1 MKCTSYFLG
10 LLLVTKLTKSM
21 TIFTKVASKAVAT
34 LKNAKEKCMTTM
46 GTMAIMG
53 EATMDLEVMKMDLE
67 VMEAM
72 DLVVMA
78 TMIIM
83 GSVTSEEEE
92 DLVADTE
99 DTMITLEVARKSIR
113 IRKTNISGIMD

>member
-1 MKCTSYFLG
+1 M
-10 LLLVTKLTKSM
+10 VTKLTKSM
-21 TIFTKVASKAVAT
+21 TIFTKVASKAAAT

-83 GSVTSEEEE
+83 GSVISEEE

>member
-1 MKCTSYFLG
+1 MKCTCYFLR

-83 GSVTSEEEE
+83 GSVTSEEE

>member
-1 MKCTSYFLG
+1 MKCACYFLR

-21 TIFTKVASKAVAT
+21 TIFTKVASKAVVT

-83 GSVTSEEEE
+83 GSVTLEEE

>member
-1 MKCTSYFLG
+1 MKCTCYFLR

-83 GSVTSEEEE
+83 GSVISEEE

>member
-1 MKCTSYFLG
+1 MSW
-10 LLLVTKLTKSM
+10 VTKLTKSM
-21 TIFTKVASKAVAT
+21 TTFTKVASKAVET
-34 LKNAKEKCMTTM
+34 PKNAKEKCMNATHITKEDTM
-46 GTMAIMG
+46 EVAI
-53 EATMDLEVMKMDLE
+53 MDLEVMKMDLE
-67 VMEAM
+67 AMEQVMVLA
-72 DLVVMA
+72 VMA

-83 GSVTSEEEE
+83 GSVTSEEE

>member
-1 MKCTSYFLG
+1 M
-10 LLLVTKLTKSM
+10 VTKLTKSM

-53 EATMDLEVMKMDLE
+53 EATMDLEAMKMDLE

-83 GSVTSEEEE
+83 GSVISEEE

>member
-1 MKCTSYFLG
+1 
-10 LLLVTKLTKSM
+10 M

-83 GSVTSEEEE
+83 GSVTSEEE
-92 DLVADTE
+92 DLVVDTE

>member
-1 MKCTSYFLG
+1 M
-10 LLLVTKLTKSM
+10 VTKLTKSK

-83 GSVTSEEEE
+83 GSVISEEAE
-92 DLVADTE
+92 DLVVDTMA
-99 DTMITLEVARKSIR
+99 MITLEVARKSIR